1 MKPPNHTDPKP
12 GFLFVHHQA
21 GVTDHRG
28 KVERRRI
35 SSHVMRDYVA
45 KAKDGHGDRRDR
57 AIEKPLRRIIQF
69 SLSDTGCDKLEFRLP
84 CLVAAN
90 SFDPFDSLATD
101 HQRNTVAIINSLFE
115 LVQYDGVVFPWTERY
130 FEVASHIYWDIA
142 MSDVT
147 AYHVLGIMATQL
159 IAPQDNDLYFHKV
172 EAYRSLRHN
181 ISNVGQSQ
189 DKTTKAI
196 ATLLSISSL
205 LFLAGRGTTLEECL
219 HHIRAI
225 KQLLTRQINDN
236 MNPTTWF
243 TVMFNPLNF
252 CTVFPFAYPTVPYY
266 AHPACKW
273 QHLID
278 DSKSEKASAQAS
290 FACSLLPS
298 AIISPTITDL
308 FRRMFVLTPLA
319 IQARHYEATMGL
331 YVDLKYD
338 FCAYIAEAYWSL
350 PSPPASMAAYHIP
363 TPSAPF
369 TPSRPEVAFFQH
381 VHESSV
387 NVLFGGLE
395 GHVVK
400 ATYMLLIALKLGFWT
415 LCANRTRI
423 KSNAGTERLIDS
435 ITEFASEPECQELFA
450 IHDEALLW
458 IVTAGIAYSRYSLRE
473 PVVDLRLSVLA
484 ISLLQRCG
492 VRDVKQ
498 LMDVMSQF
506 SGHGVWSRDALGLVL
521 QDVGWVEAS
530 LKPD

>member
-1 MKPPNHTDPKP
+1 MKPPNHSDPKP
-12 GFLFVHHQA
+12 GFLFVHQA
-21 GVTDHRG
+21 GATDHRG
-28 KVERRRI
+28 KAERRRI

-57 AIEKPLRRIIQF
+57 ATEKPLRRIIQF
-69 SLSDTGCDKLEFRLP
+69 SLSDTGCEQLEFRLP

-101 HQRNTVAIINSLFE
+101 HQRNMVSIIKSLFE
-115 LVQYDGVVFPWTERY
+115 IVQYDGVVFPWTERY

-147 AYHVLGIMATQL
+147 AYHVFGIMATQL
-159 IAPQDNDLYFHKV
+159 IVQQDKDLYFHKV
-172 EAYRSLRHN
+172 EAYRSLRQN

-189 DKTTKAI
+189 DEITKAI

-219 HHIRAI
+219 HHIRAF

-243 TVMFNPLNF
+243 TVLFNPLNF
-252 CTVFPFAYPTVPYY
+252 CTVFPFAYPTIPYY

-278 DSKSEKASAQAS
+278 GSESEKASAHAS

-298 AIISPTITDL
+298 AVVSPTITDL

-319 IQARHYEATMGL
+319 IQARHYEAIMGL
-331 YVDLKYD
+331 YLDLKYD

-363 TPSAPF
+363 NASAPF
-369 TPSRPEVAFFQH
+369 MPSLPEVAFFQQ

-395 GHVVK
+395 GNVVK
-400 ATYMLLIALKLGFWT
+400 ATYMLLIALELGLWT

-423 KSNAGTERLIDS
+423 KSNAGTGRFIDS
-435 ITEFASEPECQELFA
+435 IAEFASEPECQTLFSN
-450 IHDEALLW
+450 HGEALLW

-484 ISLLQRCG
+484 RSLLQRCG
-492 VRDVKQ
+492 VRDINQ
-498 LMDVMSQF
+498 LMDVMDQF
-506 SGHGVWSRDALGLVL
+506 SGHGIWSRDALVLVF
-521 QDVGWVEAS
+521 QDVECVEAS
-530 LKPD
+530 IKSD